1 MSFSSNIKD
10 ELYQIIGNSRHCQ
23 MAELVAVLHYLCR
36 EDEQGNF
43 YIYTDHEE
51 LLQKCYKLLLRI
63 FAPRKEGEEKPSFEQ
78 LCSAD
83 VLRTL
88 KLVDDHNRLRSMEEA
103 VDKTLL
109 KQSCCKR
116 AFLRGVFLCSG
127 SVSNPEKGYHLE
139 FVLSGEEFP
148 KQIQSLIGSFGIE
161 AKITTRKKYTI
172 VYIKEGEGIV
182 NLLNVMGAF
191 TSLMDLENLRIL
203 KEINNSIN
211 RQMNC
216 DTANINKS
224 VAAGR
229 KQIEDIMRIRDCRGF
244 KDLPPSL
251 QEIAELRL
259 SYPELSLKEL
269 GEMLDPPIGKS
280 GVNHR
285 LRKLSEIAE
294 SLPDVKK

>member
-10 ELYQIIGNSRHCQ
+10 ELYQVVGNSRHCQ
-23 MAELVAVLHYLCR
+23 MAELAAILHYLCR

-43 YIYTDHEE
+43 FIYTDHEE
-51 LLQKCYKLLLRI
+51 LLQKCYKLLLRT
-63 FAPRKEGEEKPSFEQ
+63 FSSKKEGDEKPSFEQ
-78 LCSAD
+78 LCNAD

-88 KLVDDHNRLRSMEEA
+88 KLVDDHDRLHSMDDG

-139 FVLSGEEFP
+139 FVLTGEEFP
-148 KQIQSLIGSFGIE
+148 KQVQSLIGSFDIE

-244 KDLPPSL
+244 KDLPPNL
-251 QEIAELRL
+251 QEIAEMRL

>member
-88 KLVDDHNRLRSMEEA
+88 KLVDDHDRLRSMEEA
-103 VDKTLL
+103 VDKTFL

-244 KDLPPSL
+244 KDLPPNL

>member
-51 LLQKCYKLLLRI
+51 LLQKCYKLLLRT

-88 KLVDDHNRLRSMEEA
+88 KLVDEHDRLRSMEEA

-244 KDLPPSL
+244 KDLPPNL

-259 SYPELSLKEL
+259 SYRNYP
-269 GEMLDPPIGKS
+269 
-280 GVNHR
+280 
-285 LRKLSEIAE
+285 
-294 SLPDVKK
+294 

>member
-10 ELYQIIGNSRHCQ
+10 ELYQAMGNSRHCQ
-23 MAELVAVLHYLCR
+23 MAELAAILHYLCR
-36 EDEQGNF
+36 EDEDGNF
-43 YIYTDHEE
+43 FIYTDHEE
-51 LLQKCYKLLLRI
+51 LLKKCHRLLLKT
-63 FAPRKEGEEKPSFEQ
+63 FAPKQTRDEKPSFEE
-78 LCSAD
+78 LCSED
-83 VLRTL
+83 VLKTL
-88 KLVDDHNRLRSMEEA
+88 KLVDVDGALRCGDYA
-103 VDKTLL
+103 VDGTLL

-127 SVSNPEKGYHLE
+127 SVSNPEKGYHME

-148 KQIQSLIGSFGIE
+148 KQVQATIKSFDID
-161 AKITTRKKYTI
+161 AKITNRKKYTV

-216 DTANINKS
+216 DSANINKS

-229 KQIEDIMRIRDCRGF
+229 KQIADIMRIRDCMGF
-244 KDLPPSL
+244 KDLPENL

-259 SYPELSLKEL
+259 VYPELSLKEL
-269 GEMLDPPIGKS
+269 GELLDPPIGKS

-294 SLPDVKK
+294 QLPD

>member
-103 VDKTLL
+103 VDKTFL

-294 SLPDVKK
+294 SLPDVIK

>member
-1 MSFSSNIKD
+1 M
-10 ELYQIIGNSRHCQ
+10 
-23 MAELVAVLHYLCR
+23 
-36 EDEQGNF
+36 
-43 YIYTDHEE
+43 
-51 LLQKCYKLLLRI
+51 
-63 FAPRKEGEEKPSFEQ
+63 
-78 LCSAD
+78 
-83 VLRTL
+83 
-88 KLVDDHNRLRSMEEA
+88 
-103 VDKTLL
+103 
-109 KQSCCKR
+109 
-116 AFLRGVFLCSG
+116 
-127 SVSNPEKGYHLE
+127 
-139 FVLSGEEFP
+139 
-148 KQIQSLIGSFGIE
+148 
-161 AKITTRKKYTI
+161 
-172 VYIKEGEGIV
+172 YIKEGEGIV

-294 SLPDVKK
+294 SLPDVIK